1 MKRILFIIISIL
13 SISIKAQVGFIYIKY
28 SSSDGVS
35 HKFPILK
42 IDGEKCI
49 KNKNETKPNW
59 DEYYPFF
66 VNVNGELFDADQVLE
81 EALKTARVIASNA
94 PLSIKQVKKSIRY
107 GSQMELKTA
116 FRFEVESYN
125 HLIDTADRIEG
136 VEAFNEKRPAQFK
149 GS

>member
-1 MKRILFIIISIL
+1 MSTKVQKTGFRDEKNYQLFIL
-13 SISIKAQVGFIYIKY
+13 T
-28 SSSDGVS
+28 
-35 HKFPILK
+35 L
-42 IDGEKCI
+42 
-49 KNKNETKPNW
+49 T
-59 DEYYPFF
+59 
-66 VNVNGELFDADQVLE
+66 
-81 EALKTARVIASNA
+81 IAKNA

>member
-1 MKRILFIIISIL
+1 MDNTNNILGICNIGYCNQQAPL
-13 SISIKAQVGFIYIKY
+13 SK
-28 SSSDGVS
+28 D
-35 HKFPILK
+35 K
-42 IDGEKCI
+42 INI
-49 KNKNETKPNW
+49 
-59 DEYYPFF
+59 
-66 VNVNGELFDADQVLE
+66 VLE
-81 EALKTARVIASNA
+81 EALKTARVIAKNA